1 MIFLAGRDCYTQ
13 RTLLRD
19 VHDRLT
25 NQPGCEEVRYRPSRR
40 RPRYVIT
47 DVDPTTFL
55 SDSYDAATAR
65 LEIRFWYPAGVDH
78 EYYRINWVEPD
89 RNLMLGFHQDA
100 DHPDL
105 GPCHIQ
111 LNHED
116 RPVDRH
122 SETFLDAH
130 PLAVLDDRLQQFPPA
145 LDAIHWKNG
154 APSLPTRPV

>member
-1 MIFLAGRDCYTQ
+1 MIFLAGRDRYTQ

-25 NQPGCEEVRYRPSRR
+25 NQPGCEDVRYRPSRR
-40 RPRYVIT
+40 RPRYVIA

-55 SDSYDAATAR
+55 SDSYNAATAR

-89 RNLMLGFHQDA
+89 RHLMLGFHQDA

-105 GPCHIQ
+105 GPCHINSITKTR
-111 LNHED
+111 LSTGIA
-116 RPVDRH
+116 RRFSTRIH
-122 SETFLDAH
+122 S
-130 PLAVLDDRLQQFPPA
+130 
-145 LDAIHWKNG
+145 
-154 APSLPTRPV
+154 PSSMTDYSSSRRR